1 MTVDRTIVEAARD
14 ALSRAVGAQPGE
26 RDAGRLARLTG
37 IDPAEPL
44 DERQLAALCA
54 GRGVLERE
62 AGGWRR
68 MARTTSDPAWR
79 AACTAQAEEAE
90 RRADEIARLMPRR
103 GAEAGPEGHGGDER
117 EAGEMTDECHEHTT
131 EDDAYVMYEALIDPL
146 DEAELLDQE
155 AEGQPVGDVWRQR
168 QEELRELLAEMGL
181 GDQVAQRE
189 AER

>member
-1 MTVDRTIVEAARD
+1 MTVDRTTVEAARD
-14 ALSRAVGAQPGE
+14 ALSRAVGVQPGE

-37 IDPAEPL
+37 IDPAAPL
-44 DERQLAALCA
+44 AD
-54 GRGVLERE
+54 RGVLERE

-90 RRADEIARLMPRR
+90 RQADEIARLMPRR

-117 EAGEMTDECHEHTT
+117 EAGEMTDEYHEHTT
-131 EDDAYVMYEALIDPL
+131 DDDAYVMYEALIDPL

-168 QEELRELLAEMGL
+168 QEELRELLAEMGV